1 MNNMTE
7 PNNFVDSQ
15 FLQSL
20 GGAKDRRVLLAKM
33 VWLVDNI
40 CSVNI
45 QQILSVLCK
54 VTLTGS

>member
-1 MNNMTE
+1 MTE

-33 VWLVDNI
+33 VWLVDNF